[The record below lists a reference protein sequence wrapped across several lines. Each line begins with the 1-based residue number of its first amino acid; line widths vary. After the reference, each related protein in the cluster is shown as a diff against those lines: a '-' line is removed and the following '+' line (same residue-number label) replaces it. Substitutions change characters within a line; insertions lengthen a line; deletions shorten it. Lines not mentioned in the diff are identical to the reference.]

1 MMIRAKARQALI
13 LSLGIAWGLPGL
25 AQEPAAGTPQKSGA
39 VQSAQANVQS
49 ESRVSAEMVKGK
61 LNPATS
67 KPGDEVAVRLNE
79 DVKSNGEVVLKRGS
93 TVRGVVKKVQRTEN
107 KAAAKGNTSAQSMME
122 LQWFTPAVSGAASQQ
137 LNLAL
142 QSVVYTNPLYT
153 QPQESGG
160 DAFPA
165 ARSAAPA
172 RSSASG
178 GLVSGVG
185 GVVGG
190 TVSSVG
196 TAGAGVAGTQSAASS
211 GVLAQAGS
219 GVAAP
224 AVLPANAQT
233 AASLQNNFGV
243 SGDRLF
249 QVGSGQAISSSGSVS
264 SMDIFSHMSNDT
276 VITSPSRDFEISS
289 GAQMQ
294 LLVQTQRK

>member
-1 MMIRAKARQALI
+1 MIRAKARQALI
-13 LSLGIAWGLPGL
+13 LSLSIAWGLPGS
-25 AQEPAAGTPQKSGA
+25 AQDHTAGAPPKAGA
-39 VQSAQANVQS
+39 VESAQANVQG
-49 ESRVSAEMVKGK
+49 ESRISAEMVKGK

-93 TVRGVVKKVQRTEN
+93 TIRGVVKKAQRAEN
-107 KAAAKGNTSAQSMME
+107 KGAAKGNTSAQSMME
-122 LQWFTPAVSGAASQQ
+122 VQWFTPAVSGAASQQ

-160 DAFPA
+160 DSFPA
-165 ARSAAPA
+165 PRSTAPA

-185 GVVGG
+185 GVVG

-196 TAGAGVAGTQSAASS
+196 ADVAGTQSAASA
-211 GVLAQAGS
+211 GVLAQTRS
-219 GVAAP
+219 GAAAP
-224 AVLPANAQT
+224 TILPASAQT
-233 AASLQNNFGV
+233 AASLQNSFGV
-243 SGDRLF
+243 SGNGLF
-249 QVGSGQAISSSGSVS
+249 QVGTGQVISSSGSVS

-276 VITSPSRDFEISS
+276 VITSPSRDFEISL

-294 LLVQTQRK
+294 MLVQTQRK